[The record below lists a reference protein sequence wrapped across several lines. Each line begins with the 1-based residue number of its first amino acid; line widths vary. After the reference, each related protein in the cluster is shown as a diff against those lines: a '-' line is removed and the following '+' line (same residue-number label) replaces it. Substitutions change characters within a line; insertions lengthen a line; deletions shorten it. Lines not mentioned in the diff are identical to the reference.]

1 MSDIGPRVIRQV
13 VSGPVWI
20 APPSTPI
27 RTLVKGKLIN
37 SSWMQVVNYDELGP
51 GYLSAYGII
60 AGYFVIPGLN
70 GKPDFDNGVRAHGS
84 SDYLSIYSSNG
95 FSHGCHRLP
104 NHLAIRM
111 YSFIL
116 RHRKMHVAGDQAMNF
131 TRQFL
136 FTEKV
141 FEMRIPSRGY
151 AYYLDPPLP
160 VMVLEGNIMGT
171 QKKPIIGYVPKPGVK
186 YPGPPPPAPDSP
198 EAKAGGGGGG
208 EE

>member
-1 MSDIGPRVIRQV
+1 
-13 VSGPVWI
+13 
-20 APPSTPI
+20 
-27 RTLVKGKLIN
+27 
-37 SSWMQVVNYDELGP
+37 
-51 GYLSAYGII
+51 
-60 AGYFVIPGLN
+60 
-70 GKPDFDNGVRAHGS
+70 
-84 SDYLSIYSSNG
+84 
-95 FSHGCHRLP
+95 
-104 NHLAIRM
+104 M

-160 VMVLEGNIMGT
+160 VNVLEGNIMGT